1 MTEKKKNPDF
11 HQELEKFN
19 IYIDEF
25 GQVRSTLSQEAL
37 NRFLNSEVEDKKF
50 SQKVLRQLERM
61 RQQVDTEEEE

>member
-1 MTEKKKNPDF
+1 MAKKKENPDF

-37 NRFLNSEVEDKKF
+37 NSFLNSEVEDKKF
-50 SQKVLRQLERM
+50 SPKVLRQLEKM
-61 RQQVDTEEEE
+61 RQQIDEKEEE